1 VPYTAPTPSTVAPG
15 DTFPSTA
22 YNIIAGDI
30 ADHETRIK
38 TGVESYTTAQKT
50 ALTGVSTGTLIYDST
65 LNQLQ
70 IWNGSAWLR
79 FVNSS
84 PSAYIQRTTSYSY
97 TVSNTA
103 ITYESALYD
112 TNSMWS
118 AGTPTTLTIK
128 TAGVYLV
135 SFKSTLSMTTVTNPV
150 PAILLNNTAGWGFS
164 PVNVGG
170 GAAYG
175 VFSAVIP
182 CAVNDQI
189 TTQWQWSAITGSGQ
203 ITGSSSIQSYL
214 HTSLSATMIARTT

>member
-1 VPYTAPTPSTVAPG
+1 
-15 DTFPSTA
+15 
-22 YNIIAGDI
+22 
-30 ADHETRIK
+30 
-38 TGVESYTTAQKT
+38 
-50 ALTGVSTGTLIYDST
+50 
-65 LNQLQ
+65 
-70 IWNGSAWLR
+70 
-79 FVNSS
+79 
-84 PSAYIQRTTSYSY
+84 
-97 TVSNTA
+97 
-103 ITYESALYD
+103 
-112 TNSMWS
+112 MWS